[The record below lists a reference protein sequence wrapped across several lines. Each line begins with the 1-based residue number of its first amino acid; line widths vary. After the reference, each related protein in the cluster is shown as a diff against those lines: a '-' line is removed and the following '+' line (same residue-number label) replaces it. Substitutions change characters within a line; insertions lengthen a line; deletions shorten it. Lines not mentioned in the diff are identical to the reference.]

1 MNALKPRA
9 PFQVLTMSEESRLG
23 REQIETAYAL
33 KQITDSGVRVCF
45 YLEDRER
52 TLATALEKVMPS
64 TARASCR
71 RGPDGG
77 GRLVYGRTCWMDRAG
92 TKVKVDVPEREWL
105 STDAPALRIVSE
117 EAWAAAHAR
126 LERTRQ
132 TYGLAARRAR
142 PLGERPAA
150 GVCPGRLAAPH
161 LLSGFVI
168 CGVCQGAMHAI
179 RRTSKRRPAS
189 TTSATAGAST
199 APVTMPGRSTCP
211 TSTPRWW
218 PHSGRRC

>member
-77 GRLVYGRTCWMDRAG
+77 GRLVYGRTRWMDRGG

-105 STDAPALRIVSE
+105 STDAPALRIVS
-117 EAWAAAHAR
+117 R
-126 LERTRQ
+126 RPGRRRTRGSSGRGRP
-132 TYGLAARRAR
+132 TGSRPAAPGRWASAR
-142 PLGERPAA
+142 PLASVPA
-150 GVCPGRLAAPH
+150 G
-161 LLSGFVI
+161 S
-168 CGVCQGAMHAI
+168 
-179 RRTSKRRPAS
+179 RRPICSAAS
-189 TTSATAGAST
+189 
-199 APVTMPGRSTCP
+199 
-211 TSTPRWW
+211 
-218 PHSGRRC
+218 